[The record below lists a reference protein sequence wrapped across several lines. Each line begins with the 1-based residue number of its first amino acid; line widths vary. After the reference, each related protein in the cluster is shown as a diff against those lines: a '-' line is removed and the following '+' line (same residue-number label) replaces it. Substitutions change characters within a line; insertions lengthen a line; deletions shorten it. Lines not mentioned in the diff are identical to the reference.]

1 MHHGFLAATPDD
13 AFASLPRYLEALR
26 VRLDKLRRG
35 GANDARRLAEILP
48 LQHRL
53 ESKARD
59 ARARGRSDAELA
71 RHRWML
77 EEYRVS
83 VFAQELG
90 TAFSVS
96 RKKLDEQWSRVAAL

>member
-1 MHHGFLAATPDD
+1 MTHSHRFRGISKRCGCGWRSFAA
-13 AFASLPRYLEALR
+13 A
-26 VRLDKLRRG
+26 
-35 GANDARRLAEILP
+35 GANDARRLAGILP
-48 LQHRL
+48 LQQRL
-53 ESKARD
+53 ESRARD
-59 ARARGRSDAELA
+59 IRARGRRDAELT